1 MTPSF
6 VLSLPSGSDDSVNGT
21 RPTWLDVRNVSV
33 GKCAQAGDD
42 FGMCVPCRLYVRVST
57 LLIHT

>member
-42 FGMCVPCRLYVRVST
+42 FGMCVPCRL
-57 LLIHT
+57 